1 MYVKDSYQTVGIIN
15 LITNVAIILF
25 SFLYGKIINGK
36 KNYLFASIILFVIV
50 YFVKVNTTSYILIL
64 ISFLEGIFSKMYE
77 ISVNKE
83 FYTLSK
89 KIDYENYNF
98 AYECIQNSF
107 RSFVALIIFVFTIN
121 FKVMIYLILLVI
133 LLVVFIIST
142 DTQIEK

>member
-121 FKVMIYLILLVI
+121 FKVMIYLVLLVI
-133 LLVVFIIST
+133 LLGVFIIST